1 MRRFGVVAA
10 VALLAGA
17 AYFAYETVESPA
29 NQLLGPTV
37 VRGSAAHRVV
47 ALTFDDGP
55 NPPYTERI
63 LDVLKD
69 ANVPA
74 TFFVVGQA
82 AAAHPASLRRIVR
95 EGHALGNHSWD
106 HAHLNLLARGAIER
120 ELRRTSDAVFAATGI
135 RPQYMRP
142 PFGARSFTVIDE
154 ARREGYTVV
163 MWSDALSQDWER
175 LDDDVIA
182 DRVVRAVRPGSIVVL
197 HDGNRG
203 LVCVPAAPARCD
215 RSQAARATRTIVA
228 RLRAAGYRLVT
239 IPQLL
244 ADAPGRVDR
253 RP

>member
-1 MRRFGVVAA
+1 MTRFVGIAA

-17 AYFAYETVESPA
+17 AYLGYETVESPA
-29 NQLLGPTV
+29 NQLFGSTV
-37 VRGSAAHRVV
+37 VRGSAAQRVV

-55 NPPYTERI
+55 NPPYTDRI

-69 ANVPA
+69 AHASA

-82 AAAHPASLRRIVR
+82 AAAYPASLRRIVR

-106 HAHLNLLARGAIER
+106 HAHLNVLSRGAVEH
-120 ELRRTSDAVFAATGI
+120 ELRRTSDAIFAATGI
-135 RPQYMRP
+135 RPRFMRP

-154 ARREGYTVV
+154 AKREGYTVV

-175 LDDDVIA
+175 LDDSVIA
-182 DRVVRAVRPGSIVVL
+182 DRVVERVRPGSIVVL

-203 LVCVPAAPARCD
+203 RVCALAAPAHCD
-215 RSQAARATRTIVA
+215 RSQAARATRTIIA
-228 RLRAAGYRLVT
+228 RLRAEGYRLVT

-244 ADAPGRVDR
+244 ADARGEGAGR
-253 RP
+253 